1 MHRTT
6 YFRPRVLASR
16 SEADRL
22 AGRTAA
28 RWITPKERNGNMT
41 SHHNAPTIPHGP
53 FARPQR
59 RFSEG
64 MERMPP
70 SPSSSRVGRFSDGL
84 ARSPRSASTSRIG
97 SFADGLTQRPY
108 DRAARR
114 VGSFSDGSERAGRDR
129 QTAQRIDSPRSTEE
143 GRIAA

>member
-1 MHRTT
+1 
-6 YFRPRVLASR
+6 
-16 SEADRL
+16 
-22 AGRTAA
+22 
-28 RWITPKERNGNMT
+28 MT
-41 SHHNAPTIPHGP
+41 SHHNAPTIPDGP

-70 SPSSSRVGRFSDGL
+70 SASSSRVGHFSDGL
-84 ARSPRSASTSRIG
+84 ARSPRSASARRIG

-108 DRAARR
+108 DCAARR
-114 VGSFSDGSERAGRDR
+114 VGSFSDGSERDGRGR
-129 QTAQRIDSPRSTEE
+129 QTAQRVDSPRGTEE